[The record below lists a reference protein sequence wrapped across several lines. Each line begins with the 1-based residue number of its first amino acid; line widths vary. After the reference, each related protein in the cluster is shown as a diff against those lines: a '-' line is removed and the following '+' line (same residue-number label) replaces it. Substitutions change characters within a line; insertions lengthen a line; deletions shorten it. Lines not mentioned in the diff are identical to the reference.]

1 MSQATAHLHW
11 RGSAGLEV
19 VEFFAEGMRC
29 VNCANAIR
37 KGVGALPGVQQ
48 VGVNLTTARVTV
60 SWNPGQSR
68 LATILDAVRRLG
80 FAPVPLSGAAASDA
94 QQAERRRLLKQLGLA
109 GLAATQMS
117 MYTVGLYAGAL
128 SGIDPWLEKL
138 LRVTAMLISVPV
150 VFYSGA
156 PFLQGAWRDLRRR
169 SLGMDVPVAAA
180 LVLAFV
186 ASVINTLRGSGEV
199 YYDSVAMFI
208 FFLLTGRYL
217 EMNVRRGSLDAG
229 EALARSLPT
238 QVTRLT
244 ADGGSE
250 RVLLERVAAGDRLVV
265 ALGAVIPVDCVL
277 ESAPTLLDE
286 SLLTGEAAPVTRATG
301 ATLPGGAINLG
312 AACTVRASAD
322 ASHSTLA
329 SMAALIERAQS
340 ERPPQ
345 ALAADR
351 AASHF
356 VLWIVL
362 LSVLVA
368 AFWLWFD
375 PARAFAATL
384 AVLVVTCPCA
394 LSLATPVAIAAA
406 TTRLAR
412 RGVLTTRANA
422 LERLAVVDTVVLDK
436 TGTLTTAQ
444 MRMNNLRCLGQLPR
458 ERCLAIAAS
467 LEQYSAHPLAAAF
480 TTATSARLH
489 VSDLKETP
497 GQGLE
502 GRIENITWRIG
513 RREYVAQLC
522 GAGADTQPVAG
533 DADDSVWLGH
543 AGGYSAAF
551 ELTDTLR
558 ADAHQAVA
566 ALCGMGL
573 SVVVASGDRH
583 STVRHIAAE
592 LGIER
597 ATGRM
602 DPQAKLEL
610 IRDLQR
616 NGHRVL
622 MVGDGINDGP
632 VLAAAHVSCAMGAGA
647 ALAHA
652 AADLLLM
659 NESLGAVA
667 AAIDTARGTSRL
679 VRANLR
685 WALGY
690 NLVAVPLAAAGLVSP
705 WLAALGMSA
714 SSLFVVARA
723 GSFARQGRSA

>member
-1 MSQATAHLHW
+1 MSQAAAHLHW
-11 RGSAGLEV
+11 RRSAGIEQ

-37 KGVGALPGVQQ
+37 KGVAALPGVQQ

-60 SWNPGQSR
+60 SWDPAQSR
-68 LATILDAVRRLG
+68 LATILEAVRRLG
-80 FAPVPLSGAAASDA
+80 FAPVPLSGAAASGA

-169 SLGMDVPVAAA
+169 TLGMDVPVATA

-199 YYDSVAMFI
+199 YFDSVAMFI

-238 QVTRLT
+238 QVTRLK

-250 RVLLERVAAGDRLVV
+250 RIALERVAVGDRLVV

-277 ESAPTLLDE
+277 ESAATLLDE
-286 SLLTGEAAPVTRATG
+286 SLLTGEAAAVTRATG

-312 AACTVRASAD
+312 AACTVRASRD

-329 SMAALIERAQS
+329 SMAGLIERAQS
-340 ERPPQ
+340 ERPLQ

-356 VLWIVL
+356 VLWIVV

-375 PARAFAATL
+375 PTRAFPATL

-444 MRMNNLRCLGQLPR
+444 MRLNTLRCLGQLPR
-458 ERCLAIAAS
+458 ERCLSIAAS

-480 TTATSARLH
+480 TTATAARLP
-489 VSDLKETP
+489 VSALVETP

-502 GRIENITWRIG
+502 G
-513 RREYVAQLC
+513 
-522 GAGADTQPVAG
+522 
-533 DADDSVWLGH
+533 
-543 AGGYSAAF
+543 
-551 ELTDTLR
+551 
-558 ADAHQAVA
+558 
-566 ALCGMGL
+566 
-573 SVVVASGDRH
+573 
-583 STVRHIAAE
+583 
-592 LGIER
+592 
-597 ATGRM
+597 
-602 DPQAKLEL
+602 L
-610 IRDLQR
+610 ID
-616 NGHRVL
+616 N
-622 MVGDGINDGP
+622 
-632 VLAAAHVSCAMGAGA
+632 
-647 ALAHA
+647 
-652 AADLLLM
+652 
-659 NESLGAVA
+659 
-667 AAIDTARGTSRL
+667 TT
-679 VRANLR
+679 
-685 WALGY
+685 
-690 NLVAVPLAAAGLVSP
+690 
-705 WLAALGMSA
+705 
-714 SSLFVVARA
+714 
-723 GSFARQGRSA
+723 

>member
-1 MSQATAHLHW
+1 MSEAAAHLHW
-11 RGSAGLEV
+11 RRSAELEQ

-37 KGVGALPGVQQ
+37 KGVAALPGVQQ

-60 SWNPGQSR
+60 SWNPAQSR

-80 FAPVPLSGAAASDA
+80 FAPVPLSGAAASGA

-169 SLGMDVPVAAA
+169 TLGMDVPVAAA

-186 ASVINTLRGSGEV
+186 ASVVNTLRGSGQV
-199 YYDSVAMFI
+199 YFDSVAMFI

-244 ADGGSE
+244 AGGGSE
-250 RVLLERVAAGDRLVV
+250 RIPLEQVAVGDRLVV

-277 ESAPTLLDE
+277 ESAATLFDE

-312 AACTVRASAD
+312 AACTVRASRD
-322 ASHSTLA
+322 ASRSTLA

-351 AASHF
+351 AASQF

-375 PARAFAATL
+375 PARAFPATL

-444 MRMNNLRCLGQLPR
+444 MRMNNLRCLGLMPR

-480 TTATSARLH
+480 TAATGARLP
-489 VSDLKETP
+489 VSALVETP

-502 GRIENITWRIG
+502 GRIDNTTWRIG
-513 RREYVAQLC
+513 RREYVAELC
-522 GAGADTQPVAG
+522 GAGVELQPVVG
-533 DADDSVWLGH
+533 DADDSVWLGS
-543 AGGYSAAF
+543 AGGFSAAF

-558 ADAHQAVA
+558 GDAQQAVA
-566 ALCGMGL
+566 ALRALGL
-573 SVVVASGDRH
+573 QVVVASGDRH
-583 STVRHIAAE
+583 STVRHIATE
-592 LGIER
+592 LGIAR

-602 DPQAKLEL
+602 DPRAKLEL

-616 NGHRVL
+616 DGHRVL

-632 VLAAAHVSCAMGAGA
+632 VLAAAHASCAMGAGA

-723 GSFARQGRSA
+723 GSFARRDQPR

>member
-37 KGVGALPGVQQ
+37 KGVAALPGVQQ

-60 SWNPGQSR
+60 SWNPAQSR

-94 QQAERRRLLKQLGLA
+94 QQAERRRLLKRLGLA

-128 SGIDPWLEKL
+128 SGIDPWLERL

-169 SLGMDVPVAAA
+169 TLGMDVPVAAA
-180 LVLAFV
+180 LVLAFA
-186 ASVINTLRGSGEV
+186 ASVINTLRGSGQV
-199 YYDSVAMFI
+199 YFDSVAMFI

-238 QVTRLT
+238 QVTRLK

-250 RVLLERVAAGDRLVV
+250 RIALERVAVGDRLVV

-277 ESAPTLLDE
+277 ESAATLLDE
-286 SLLTGEAAPVTRATG
+286 SLLTGEAAAVTRATG

-312 AACTVRASAD
+312 AACTVRASRD

-329 SMAALIERAQS
+329 SMAGLIERAQS

-375 PARAFAATL
+375 PTRAFPATL

-444 MRMNNLRCLGQLPR
+444 MRMNTVSCLGQMPR

-480 TTATSARLH
+480 TAATGARLP
-489 VSDLKETP
+489 VGALVETA

-502 GRIENITWRIG
+502 GRIEDTTWRIG
-513 RREYVAQLC
+513 RREYVAQVC
-522 GAGADTQPVAG
+522 GAGTGAHVGAS
-533 DADDSVWLGH
+533 DADDSVWLG
-543 AGGYSAAF
+543 SAAGFSASF

-566 ALCGMGL
+566 ALCGLGL
-573 SVVVASGDRH
+573 SVIVASGDRH
-583 STVRHIAAE
+583 STVRHIASE

-602 DPQAKLEL
+602 DPQAKLGL

-616 NGHRVL
+616 DGHRVL

-659 NESLGAVA
+659 NESLGSVA

-723 GSFARQGRSA
+723 GSFARQERPS

>member
-1 MSQATAHLHW
+1 MSEAAAHLHW
-11 RGSAGLEV
+11 RRSAQLEQA
-19 VEFFAEGMRC
+19 EFFAEGMRC

-37 KGVGALPGVQQ
+37 KGVAALPGVQQ

-60 SWNPGQSR
+60 SWNPAQSR

-80 FAPVPLSGAAASDA
+80 FAPVPLSGAAASGA
-94 QQAERRRLLKQLGLA
+94 QQAARRRLLKQLGLA

-150 VFYSGA
+150 MFYSGA

-180 LVLAFV
+180 LLLAFV
-186 ASVINTLRGSGEV
+186 ASVVNTWRGSGEV
-199 YYDSVAMFI
+199 YFDSVAMFI

-244 ADGGSE
+244 VDGGSE
-250 RVLLERVAAGDRLVV
+250 RIPLQRVAVGDRLVV

-277 ESAPTLLDE
+277 EGAATLLDE
-286 SLLTGEAAPVTRATG
+286 SLLSGEAAPVTRATG

-312 AACTVRASAD
+312 AACTVRASRD
-322 ASHSTLA
+322 ANHSTLA
-329 SMAALIERAQS
+329 SMAGLIERAQS

-351 AASHF
+351 VASHF

-375 PARAFAATL
+375 PTRAFPATL

-444 MRMNNLRCLGQLPR
+444 MRMNTVRCLGRMPR

-480 TTATSARLH
+480 TTATGARLP
-489 VSDLKETP
+489 VSALLETP

-502 GRIENITWRIG
+502 GRIEDTTWRIG
-513 RREYVAQLC
+513 RRDYVAALC
-522 GAGADTQPVAG
+522 GMVATTQPGAG
-533 DADDSVWLGH
+533 DADDSVWLGS
-543 AGGYSAAF
+543 ASGFSAAF

-566 ALCGMGL
+566 ALCGLGL

-583 STVRHIAAE
+583 STVRLIATE

-610 IRDLQR
+610 IRNLQR
-616 NGHRVL
+616 DGHRVL

-667 AAIDTARGTSRL
+667 AAIDTARGAAAL

-723 GSFARQGRSA
+723 GSFARRERPL

>member
-1 MSQATAHLHW
+1 
-11 RGSAGLEV
+11 
-19 VEFFAEGMRC
+19 
-29 VNCANAIR
+29 
-37 KGVGALPGVQQ
+37 
-48 VGVNLTTARVTV
+48 
-60 SWNPGQSR
+60 
-68 LATILDAVRRLG
+68 
-80 FAPVPLSGAAASDA
+80 
-94 QQAERRRLLKQLGLA
+94 
-109 GLAATQMS
+109 
-117 MYTVGLYAGAL
+117 
-128 SGIDPWLEKL
+128 
-138 LRVTAMLISVPV
+138 
-150 VFYSGA
+150 
-156 PFLQGAWRDLRRR
+156 
-169 SLGMDVPVAAA
+169 
-180 LVLAFV
+180 
-186 ASVINTLRGSGEV
+186 
-199 YYDSVAMFI
+199 
-208 FFLLTGRYL
+208 
-217 EMNVRRGSLDAG
+217 
-229 EALARSLPT
+229 
-238 QVTRLT
+238 
-244 ADGGSE
+244 
-250 RVLLERVAAGDRLVV
+250 
-265 ALGAVIPVDCVL
+265 VDCIL
-277 ESAPTLLDE
+277 ESAATLLDE
-286 SLLTGEAAPVTRATG
+286 SLLTGEAAPVTRPTG
-301 ATLPGGAINLG
+301 AALPGGAINLG
-312 AACTVRASAD
+312 AACSVRASRD
-322 ASHSTLA
+322 ATHSTLA

-351 AASHF
+351 AASRF

-375 PARAFAATL
+375 PVRAFPATL

-444 MRMNNLRCLGQLPR
+444 MRLSTVRCLGQVQR

-467 LEQYSAHPLAAAF
+467 LEQYSAHPLASAF
-480 TTATSARLH
+480 TLASSARLP
-489 VSDLKETP
+489 VTELLETP

-502 GRIENITWRIG
+502 GRIDNTLWRIG
-513 RREYVAQLC
+513 HHDYVARL
-522 GAGADTQPVAG
+522 GGERAATLAVAG
-533 DADDSVWLGH
+533 DADDSVWLGN
-543 AGGYSAAF
+543 ASGFSAAF

-566 ALCGMGL
+566 ALCGLGL

-583 STVRHIAAE
+583 STVRHIASE

-602 DPQAKLEL
+602 DPQAKLGL

-616 NGHRVL
+616 DGHRVL

-667 AAIDTARGTSRL
+667 AAIETARGASAL

-714 SSLFVVARA
+714 SSLFVVVRA
-723 GSFARQGRSA
+723 GRFARRERLE